1 VIRKLVL
8 GLAGLALVT
17 VVVAGAILFRY
28 FIPHSLPPDAVRSL
42 HGQLG
47 IEHDYLTGNIY
58 NGSRWKLST
67 VVVRVSVYPSP
78 PDEQNLDFT
87 LTSTPCSASE
97 WSLPPNTKASQVRDY
112 LLRVRLDPLS
122 VGEFKEAA
130 GLVLAKSD
138 YWGCQIVA
146 ATGVR

>member
-1 VIRKLVL
+1 VIRKLAL
-8 GLAGLALVT
+8 GLAALALVT
-17 VVVAGAILFRY
+17 VIVAGSILFRY
-28 FIPHSLPPDAVRSL
+28 FIPHSLPPDEVRSL

-47 IEHDYLTGNIY
+47 IEHDHLTGNIY
-58 NGSRWKLST
+58 NGSHWRLSK

-78 PDEQNLDFT
+78 PEEQNLDFT

-97 WSLPPNTKASQVRDY
+97 SPLPRNTKASEARDY
-112 LLRVRLDPLS
+112 SLRVRLDPLS

-130 GLVLAKSD
+130 GLVLARSD